1 MSLQAI
7 QLLTKKSLIHP
18 LQGIKTQLLLSSR
31 KFSLKPPRTVA
42 ACIIGDEILS
52 GRIADTNAHFLAKE
66 CFNRGLDLQKII
78 VVPDDMNDI
87 GDAVTEL
94 SSKYDLVF
102 TSGGIGPTHDDITY
116 EAIANAFGLELKEHQ
131 PTVERMLN
139 HGFVR
144 EDSILL
150 KLPEIPNKPKPR
162 PLNAARLR
170 MATLPTPCSVMFP
183 CDNLW
188 VPLVTVNNNVS
199 ILPGV
204 PRLFE
209 SMVIP
214 YINKVA
220 GRINS
225 NFTNGAY
232 DKRGKFFRQ
241 MIGSNLF
248 EADLAPFLREAQ
260 MEINKKKLG
269 IKIGS
274 YPKWR
279 PSPKDDDEKDI
290 HSDNIKEKS
299 NVLITFVGRDEEEV
313 KAWKEIVKERIGG
326 FDVDDKDFNPDE
338 IAKK

>member
-1 MSLQAI
+1 MSSLAI
-7 QLLTKKSLIHP
+7 QFLTKKTITHS
-18 LQGIKTQLLLSSR
+18 LQGIKSQLLLSSR
-31 KFSLKPPRTVA
+31 KFASKPPRTVA

-66 CFNRGLDLQKII
+66 CFNRGLDLKKII
-78 VVPDDMNDI
+78 IVPDDMNDI
-87 GDAVTEL
+87 GDAVTKL
-94 SSKYDLVF
+94 SNKYDLVF

-116 EAIANAFGLELKEHQ
+116 EAIANAFDLKLEKHQ
-131 PTVERMLN
+131 PTIERMLN
-139 HGFVR
+139 HGFLR

-150 KLPEIPNKPKPR
+150 RLPEIPNKPKPR
-162 PLNAARLR
+162 LLNAARLR

-204 PRLFE
+204 PHLFE
-209 SMVIP
+209 NMIIP

-220 GRINS
+220 GKVNS
-225 NFTNGAY
+225 NFGNDTY
-232 DKRGKFFRQ
+232 DKRAKFFRQ

-248 EADLAPFLREAQ
+248 EADLAPILREAQ

-279 PSPKDDDEKDI
+279 PSPKDDDEKDM
-290 HSDNIKEKS
+290 HSDNIQEKS
-299 NVLITFVGRDEEEV
+299 NVLITFVGRNEEEV
-313 KAWKEIVKERIGG
+313 KKWKEIVKEKIGG
-326 FDVDDKDFNPDE
+326 FEVPDE
-338 IAKK
+338 ESKFK